1 MPPWT
6 HGPGTATTE
15 REEHESSHHAPGAEA
30 ADLTWTVTVSD
41 ATGTVPLS
49 VRQFNVQDEAG
60 KYHWVQP
67 VKGSPMPAK
76 ISKDQ
81 KVTFK
86 IHTVA
91 SAGEGMVRWAPDG
104 KHVVALWD
112 YIAELD

>member
-1 MPPWT
+1 MNVNGPTAP
-6 HGPGTATTE
+6 PGTKV
-15 REEHESSHHAPGAEA
+15 GAEE

-49 VRQFNVQDEAG
+49 VKQFNVQDEAG
-60 KYHWVQP
+60 EYHWTHP
-67 VKGSPMPAK
+67 VTGSTIPAK
-76 ISKDQ
+76 ISKGQ

-91 SAGEGMVRWAPDG
+91 TSGEGMVRWAPDG